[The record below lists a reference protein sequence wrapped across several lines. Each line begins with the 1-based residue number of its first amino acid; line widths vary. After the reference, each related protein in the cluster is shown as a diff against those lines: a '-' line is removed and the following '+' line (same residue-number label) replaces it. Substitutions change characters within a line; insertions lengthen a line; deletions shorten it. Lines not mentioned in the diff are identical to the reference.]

1 MNFLDFINKKNTLD
15 ANKSKFFE
23 SYKASDT
30 DKVIKL
36 IDKIIRK
43 HVSANILMIK
53 SPDETIIDGQRYLTY
68 TWGAWTGE
76 ATSIKKFTILLLNY
90 KISETSGNVYSVSF
104 MNGQDWWNAQVG
116 KKAKTPLTIYSMGT
130 SIIYM
135 LPLIYKV
142 LNTGDFNVNKSDI
155 ERYSNQIFKEALTY
169 KWHFNA
175 LTYDIYENLS
185 DENISDMYRVSQMID
200 EAVDKDVKSFRAD
213 LKQKVNNAYNDWKSD
228 KTKEKR
234 EIRRQL
240 EQEYQTL
247 LNAIRGG
254 ATTMEDIKVALKR
267 NLNIEIDIPES
278 VKEAEKKVETYK
290 DPKQQFKEMAVYVN
304 GVIKGIQPGVI
315 LCGAPGIGKTYKVM
329 QHLKAAGKRLGQNL
343 EVFKGKASM
352 RELYKSMYEYQNA
365 GDIILIDDADSLV
378 GKNAPE
384 DCINLLKAALD
395 STSDDEGRYVTYKIA
410 GRLTDD
416 DGTPIPKA
424 FHYRGGIIVITNYT
438 IDKLDKAFRGRVF
451 TQTLRFSNEQVL
463 GLIKE
468 LVPTMDSAHLSMKS
482 KMKAFDYIANLVAAK
497 AKIDISIRMFV
508 TCSKLYE
515 NQVSMG
521 DVTDDDVKS
530 MIKEQLENQALG

>member
-76 ATSIKKFTILLLNY
+76 ATSIKKFTMLLLNY
-90 KISETSGNVYSVSF
+90 KMSETSGNVYSVSF
-104 MNGQDWWNAQVG
+104 MNGQEWWNAQVG
-116 KKAKTPLTIYSMGT
+116 KKVKTPLTIYSMGT

-200 EAVDKDVKSFRAD
+200 EAVDRDVKSFRAD

>member
-76 ATSIKKFTILLLNY
+76 ATSIKKFTMLLLNY
-90 KISETSGNVYSVSF
+90 KMSETSGNVYSVSF
-104 MNGQDWWNAQVG
+104 MNGQEWWNAQVG
-116 KKAKTPLTIYSMGT
+116 KKGKTPLTIYSMGT

-247 LNAIRGG
+247 LNAIHGG

-395 STSDDEGRYVTYKIA
+395 STSDDEGRYVTYKVA

>member
-76 ATSIKKFTILLLNY
+76 ATSIKKFTMLLLNY

-142 LNTGDFNVNKSDI
+142 LNTGDFNVDKSDI

-234 EIRRQL
+234 EVRRQL

-482 KMKAFDYIANLVAAK
+482 KMKAFDYIANLVASK

>member
-76 ATSIKKFTILLLNY
+76 ATSIKKFTMLLLNY

-104 MNGQDWWNAQVG
+104 MNGQEWWNAQVG
-116 KKAKTPLTIYSMGT
+116 KRAKTPLTIYSMGT

-142 LNTGDFNVNKSDI
+142 LNTGDFNVDKSDI

>member
-76 ATSIKKFTILLLNY
+76 ATSIKKFTMLLLNY

-142 LNTGDFNVNKSDI
+142 LNTGDFNVNKNDI

-240 EQEYQTL
+240 EQEYQAL

>member
-76 ATSIKKFTILLLNY
+76 ATSIKKFTMLLLNY
-90 KISETSGNVYSVSF
+90 KMSETSGNVYSVSF
-104 MNGQDWWNAQVG
+104 MNGQEWWNAQVG

-395 STSDDEGRYVTYKIA
+395 STSDDEGRYVTYKVA

>member
-76 ATSIKKFTILLLNY
+76 ATSIKKFTMLLLNY
-90 KISETSGNVYSVSF
+90 KMSETSGNVYSVSF
-104 MNGQDWWNAQVG
+104 MNGQEWWNAQVG

-142 LNTGDFNVNKSDI
+142 LNTGDFNVDKSDI

-240 EQEYQTL
+240 EQEYQAL

-352 RELYKSMYEYQNA
+352 RELYKSMYEYQNT

>member
-76 ATSIKKFTILLLNY
+76 ATSIKKFTMLLLNY

-104 MNGQDWWNAQVG
+104 MNGQEWWNAQVG

>member
-30 DKVIKL
+30 VKVIKL

-76 ATSIKKFTILLLNY
+76 ATSIKKFTMLLLNY
-90 KISETSGNVYSVSF
+90 KMSETSGNVYSVSF
-104 MNGQDWWNAQVG
+104 MNGQEWWNAQVG

-142 LNTGDFNVNKSDI
+142 LNTGDFNVDKSDI

-240 EQEYQTL
+240 EQEYQAL

>member
-76 ATSIKKFTILLLNY
+76 ATSIKKFTMLLLNY
-90 KISETSGNVYSVSF
+90 KMSETSGNVYSVSF
-104 MNGQDWWNAQVG
+104 MNGQEWWNAQVG

-142 LNTGDFNVNKSDI
+142 LNTGDFNVDKSDV
-155 ERYSNQIFKEALTY
+155 EKYSNQIFKEALTY

-200 EAVDKDVKSFRAD
+200 EAVDKDVKLFRAD

>member
-76 ATSIKKFTILLLNY
+76 ATSIKKFTMLLLNY
-90 KISETSGNVYSVSF
+90 KMSETSGNVYSVSF
-104 MNGQDWWNAQVG
+104 MNGQEWWNAQVG

-185 DENISDMYRVSQMID
+185 DENISDMCRVSQMID

-240 EQEYQTL
+240 EQEYQAL

>member
-68 TWGAWTGE
+68 TWGAWTGD
-76 ATSIKKFTILLLNY
+76 ATSIKKFTMLLLNY
-90 KISETSGNVYSVSF
+90 KMSETSGNVYSVSF
-104 MNGQDWWNAQVG
+104 MNGQEWWNAQVG

>member
-76 ATSIKKFTILLLNY
+76 ATSIKKFTMLLLNY
-90 KISETSGNVYSVSF
+90 KMSETSGNVYSVSF
-104 MNGQDWWNAQVG
+104 MNGQEWWNAQVG

-142 LNTGDFNVNKSDI
+142 LNTGDFNVDKSDI

-240 EQEYQTL
+240 EQEYQAL

-267 NLNIEIDIPES
+267 NLNIEIEIPES

>member
-76 ATSIKKFTILLLNY
+76 ATSIKKFTMLLLNY
-90 KISETSGNVYSVSF
+90 KMSETSGNVYSVSF
-104 MNGQDWWNAQVG
+104 MNGQEWWNAQVG

-142 LNTGDFNVNKSDI
+142 LNTGDFNVDKSDI

-200 EAVDKDVKSFRAD
+200 EAVDKDVKLFRAD
-213 LKQKVNNAYNDWKSD
+213 LKQKINNAYNDWKSD

>member
-76 ATSIKKFTILLLNY
+76 ATSIKKFTMLLLNY
-90 KISETSGNVYSVSF
+90 KMSETSGNVYSVSF
-104 MNGQDWWNAQVG
+104 MNGQEWWNAQVG

-142 LNTGDFNVNKSDI
+142 LNTGDFNVDKSDI
-155 ERYSNQIFKEALTY
+155 EKYSNQIFKEALTY

-200 EAVDKDVKSFRAD
+200 EAVDKDVKLFRAD

-240 EQEYQTL
+240 EQEYQAL

>member
-76 ATSIKKFTILLLNY
+76 ATSIKKFTMLLLNY
-90 KISETSGNVYSVSF
+90 KMSETSGNVYSVSF
-104 MNGQDWWNAQVG
+104 MNGQEWWNAQVG
-116 KKAKTPLTIYSMGT
+116 KKSKTPLTIYSMGT

-200 EAVDKDVKSFRAD
+200 EAVDKDVKLFRAD

-240 EQEYQTL
+240 EQEYQAL

>member
-76 ATSIKKFTILLLNY
+76 ATSIKKFTMLLLNY

-104 MNGQDWWNAQVG
+104 MNGQEWWNAQIG

>member
-76 ATSIKKFTILLLNY
+76 ATSIKKFTMLLLNY
-90 KISETSGNVYSVSF
+90 KMSETSGNVYSVSF
-104 MNGQDWWNAQVG
+104 MNGQEWWNAQVG

-142 LNTGDFNVNKSDI
+142 LNTGDFNVSKSDI

-200 EAVDKDVKSFRAD
+200 EAVDKDVKLFRAD

>member
-76 ATSIKKFTILLLNY
+76 ATSIKKFTMLLLNY
-90 KISETSGNVYSVSF
+90 KMSETSGNVYSVSF

-142 LNTGDFNVNKSDI
+142 LNTGDFNVDKSDI

-213 LKQKVNNAYNDWKSD
+213 LKQKINNAYNDWKSD

>member
-76 ATSIKKFTILLLNY
+76 ATSIKKFTMLLLNY
-90 KISETSGNVYSVSF
+90 KMSETSGNVYSVSF
-104 MNGQDWWNAQVG
+104 MNGQEWWNAQVG

-142 LNTGDFNVNKSDI
+142 LNTGDFNVDKSDI

-185 DENISDMYRVSQMID
+185 DENIDGMFRVSQMID
-200 EAVDKDVKSFRAD
+200 EAVDKDVKTFRAD

-234 EIRRQL
+234 EVRRQL

-424 FHYRGGIIVITNYT
+424 FNYRGGIIVITNYT

-482 KMKAFDYIANLVAAK
+482 KMKAFDYIANLVASK

>member
-76 ATSIKKFTILLLNY
+76 ATSIKKFTMLLLNY

-451 TQTLRFSNEQVL
+451 TQTLKFSNEQVL

>member
-76 ATSIKKFTILLLNY
+76 ATSIKKFTMLLLNY
-90 KISETSGNVYSVSF
+90 KMSETSGNVYSVSF
-104 MNGQDWWNAQVG
+104 MNGQEWWNAQVG

-142 LNTGDFNVNKSDI
+142 LNTGDFNVDKSDI

-185 DENISDMYRVSQMID
+185 DENISDMYRVTQMID

>member
-76 ATSIKKFTILLLNY
+76 ATSIKKFTMLLLNY

-104 MNGQDWWNAQVG
+104 MNGQEWWNAQVG

-200 EAVDKDVKSFRAD
+200 EAVDKDVKLFRAD

-240 EQEYQTL
+240 EQEYQAL

>member
-76 ATSIKKFTILLLNY
+76 ATSIKKFTMLLLNY

-104 MNGQDWWNAQVG
+104 MNGQEWWNAQVG
-116 KKAKTPLTIYSMGT
+116 KKSKTPLTIYSMGT

>member
-76 ATSIKKFTILLLNY
+76 ATSIKKFTMLLLNY
-90 KISETSGNVYSVSF
+90 KMSETSGNVYSVSF
-104 MNGQDWWNAQVG
+104 MNGQEWWNAQVG
-116 KKAKTPLTIYSMGT
+116 KKVKTPLTIYSMGT

-142 LNTGDFNVNKSDI
+142 LNTGDFNVDKSDI

>member
-76 ATSIKKFTILLLNY
+76 ATSIKKFTMLLLNY
-90 KISETSGNVYSVSF
+90 KMSETSGNVYSVSF
-104 MNGQDWWNAQVG
+104 MNGQEWWNAQVG

-142 LNTGDFNVNKSDI
+142 LNTGDFNVDKSDI

-267 NLNIEIDIPES
+267 NLNVEIDIPES

>member
-68 TWGAWTGE
+68 TWGAWTGD
-76 ATSIKKFTILLLNY
+76 ATSIKKFTMLLLNY
-90 KISETSGNVYSVSF
+90 KMSETSGNVYSVSF
-104 MNGQDWWNAQVG
+104 MNGQEWWNAQVG

-142 LNTGDFNVNKSDI
+142 LNTGDFNVDKSDI

-200 EAVDKDVKSFRAD
+200 EAVDKDVKLFRAD

>member
-76 ATSIKKFTILLLNY
+76 ATSIKKFTMLLLNY
-90 KISETSGNVYSVSF
+90 KMSETSGNVYSVSF
-104 MNGQDWWNAQVG
+104 MNGQEWWNAQVG
-116 KKAKTPLTIYSMGT
+116 KKTKTPLTIYSMGT

-142 LNTGDFNVNKSDI
+142 LNTGDFNVDKSDI

-185 DENISDMYRVSQMID
+185 DENISDMHRVSQMID

>member
-76 ATSIKKFTILLLNY
+76 ATSIKKFTMLLLNY
-90 KISETSGNVYSVSF
+90 KMSETSGNVYSVSF
-104 MNGQDWWNAQVG
+104 MDGQEWWNAQVG

-267 NLNIEIDIPES
+267 NLNVEIDIPES

>member
-76 ATSIKKFTILLLNY
+76 ATSIKKFTMLLLNY
-90 KISETSGNVYSVSF
+90 KMSETSGNVYSVSF
-104 MNGQDWWNAQVG
+104 MNGQEWWNAQVG
-116 KKAKTPLTIYSMGT
+116 KKTKTPLTIYSMGT

-142 LNTGDFNVNKSDI
+142 LNTGDFNVDKSDI

-200 EAVDKDVKSFRAD
+200 EAVDKDVTLFRAD

>member
-76 ATSIKKFTILLLNY
+76 ATSIKKFTMLLLNY
-90 KISETSGNVYSVSF
+90 KMSETSGNVYSVSF
-104 MNGQDWWNAQVG
+104 MNGQEWWNAQDG

-142 LNTGDFNVNKSDI
+142 LNTGDFNVDKSDI

-240 EQEYQTL
+240 EQEYQAL

>member
-76 ATSIKKFTILLLNY
+76 ATSIKKFTMLLLNY
-90 KISETSGNVYSVSF
+90 KMSETSGNVYSVSF
-104 MNGQDWWNAQVG
+104 MNGQEWWNAQVG

-200 EAVDKDVKSFRAD
+200 EAVDKDVKLFRAD

-240 EQEYQTL
+240 EQEYQAL

-395 STSDDEGRYVTYKIA
+395 STSDDEGRYVTYKVA

-451 TQTLRFSNEQVL
+451 TQTLRFSNGQVL

>member
-76 ATSIKKFTILLLNY
+76 ATSIKKFTMLLLNY

-240 EQEYQTL
+240 EQEYQAL

-395 STSDDEGRYVTYKIA
+395 STSDDEGRYVTYKVA

>member
-76 ATSIKKFTILLLNY
+76 ATSIKKFTMLLLNY
-90 KISETSGNVYSVSF
+90 KMSETSGNVYSVSF
-104 MNGQDWWNAQVG
+104 MNGQEWWNAQVG
-116 KKAKTPLTIYSMGT
+116 KKGKTPLTIYSMGT

-142 LNTGDFNVNKSDI
+142 LNTGDFNVDKSDI

-468 LVPTMDSAHLSMKS
+468 LVPTMDSTHLSMKS

>member
-76 ATSIKKFTILLLNY
+76 ATSIKKFTMLLLNY

>member
-76 ATSIKKFTILLLNY
+76 ATSIKKFTMLLLNY
-90 KISETSGNVYSVSF
+90 KMSETSGNVYSVSF
-104 MNGQDWWNAQVG
+104 MNGQEWWNAQVG

-142 LNTGDFNVNKSDI
+142 LNTGDFNVDKSDI

-200 EAVDKDVKSFRAD
+200 EAVDRDVKSFRAD

-395 STSDDEGRYVTYKIA
+395 STSDDEGRYVTYKVA

>member
-76 ATSIKKFTILLLNY
+76 ATSIKKFTMLLLNY
-90 KISETSGNVYSVSF
+90 KMSETSGNVYSVSF
-104 MNGQDWWNAQVG
+104 MNGQEWWNAQVG

-142 LNTGDFNVNKSDI
+142 LNTGDFNVDKSDI

-497 AKIDISIRMFV
+497 AKIDISIRMFA

>member
-76 ATSIKKFTILLLNY
+76 ATSIKKFTMLLLNY

-135 LPLIYKV
+135 FPLIYKV
-142 LNTGDFNVNKSDI
+142 LNTGDFNVDKSDI

-395 STSDDEGRYVTYKIA
+395 STSDDEGRYVTYKVA

>member
-76 ATSIKKFTILLLNY
+76 ATSIKKFTMLLLNY
-90 KISETSGNVYSVSF
+90 KMSETSGNVYSVSF
-104 MNGQDWWNAQVG
+104 MNGQEWWNAQVG

-142 LNTGDFNVNKSDI
+142 LNTGDFNVDKSDI

-185 DENISDMYRVSQMID
+185 DENISDMYRVNQMID

-240 EQEYQTL
+240 EQEYQAL

-395 STSDDEGRYVTYKIA
+395 STSDDEGRYVTYKVA

>member
-76 ATSIKKFTILLLNY
+76 ATSIKKFTMLLLNY
-90 KISETSGNVYSVSF
+90 KMSETSGNVYSVSF
-104 MNGQDWWNAQVG
+104 MNGQEWWNAQVG

-142 LNTGDFNVNKSDI
+142 LNTGDFNVDKSDI

-175 LTYDIYENLS
+175 LTYDIYENLY

-200 EAVDKDVKSFRAD
+200 EAVDRDVKSFRAD

-240 EQEYQTL
+240 EQEYQAL

-267 NLNIEIDIPES
+267 NLNVEIDIPES

-463 GLIKE
+463 SLIKE